1 VAMAR
6 VNMLSYGAHHP
17 HVFTVADSVIDDALD
32 KWRGTFSL
40 ILTNPPFGDGK
51 YDNMTGIQRTDWIL
65 GSSSGRSKI
74 DPAVAFV
81 ARCLDLLRPNGVA
94 GIVLPDGVLDGP
106 ILRRALLGGG
116 TLGGEVVVE
125 GVISLPTAT
134 FAPSGTV
141 AKTSVLFVRK
151 GASKRRSVF
160 LARAAHV
167 GHVMKSGSAINDPHG
182 DDLPEIVKAVEL
194 LLGARKKTQ
203 SLSPLVVESDR
214 ASLKSLDASSVDL
227 AASDARTDLVRQG
240 GRNLGE
246 VLSIVRARR
255 VRVTA
260 ALPFVSV
267 LHLDELGAVRW
278 HEAETNL
285 PTTPGKLAKPGDVI
299 LSLLNPAKF
308 RATVIPDRYPQ
319 VQVSAEFGV
328 FTSKINPYAALALL
342 QHPLV
347 RAQLAPMG
355 RGTSSSRRRVDAE
368 EILEI
373 TCPPYNSKWE
383 RATGRSVQEMLKM
396 LDTASSALFETFNR
410 G

>member
-1 VAMAR
+1 
-6 VNMLSYGAHHP
+6 
-17 HVFTVADSVIDDALD
+17 
-32 KWRGTFSL
+32 
-40 ILTNPPFGDGK
+40 
-51 YDNMTGIQRTDWIL
+51 
-65 GSSSGRSKI
+65 
-74 DPAVAFV
+74 
-81 ARCLDLLRPNGVA
+81 
-94 GIVLPDGVLDGP
+94 
-106 ILRRALLGGG
+106 
-116 TLGGEVVVE
+116 
-125 GVISLPTAT
+125 
-134 FAPSGTV
+134 
-141 AKTSVLFVRK
+141 
-151 GASKRRSVF
+151 
-160 LARAAHV
+160 
-167 GHVMKSGSAINDPHG
+167 MKSGSAVNDPCG
-182 DDLPEIVKAVEL
+182 DDLPEIVKTVEL
-194 LLGARKKTQ
+194 LLGARKKTL
-203 SLSPLVVESDR
+203 SLSPLVAESDR
-214 ASLKSLDASSVDL
+214 ASLRSLDASSVDL

-240 GRNLGE
+240 GGNLGE

-260 ALPFVSV
+260 AMPFVSV

-383 RATGRSVQEMLKM
+383 RATGRSVQEMLNM
-396 LDTASSALFETFNR
+396 LDTASRALFETFNQR
-410 G
+410 LEILS